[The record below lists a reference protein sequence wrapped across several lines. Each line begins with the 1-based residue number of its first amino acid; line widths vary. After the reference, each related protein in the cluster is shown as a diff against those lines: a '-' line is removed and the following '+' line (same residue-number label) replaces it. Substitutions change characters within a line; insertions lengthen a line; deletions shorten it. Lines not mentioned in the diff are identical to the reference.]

1 MIIRLVK
8 MSFKPEEVD
17 NFLSFFETV
26 KSKIRAREG
35 CTHLA
40 LWQQKNQPNVLF
52 TFSLWENESALE
64 SYRHSDLFKETWA
77 LTKIKFNGQ
86 PEAWSVEQLVS
97 SDNNILG

>member
-17 NFLSFFETV
+17 NFLSLFETV
-26 KSKIRAREG
+26 KIKIRAREG

-40 LWQQKNQPNVLF
+40 LWQQKDQPNVMF
-52 TFSLWENESALE
+52 TYSIWDHEVHLE
-64 SYRHSDLFKETWA
+64 SYRHSALFEETWA
-77 LTKIKFNGQ
+77 LTKVKFNAK

-97 SDNNILG
+97 SANNILG

>member
-1 MIIRLVK
+1 MIIRIVK

-17 NFLSFFETV
+17 NFLALFETV
-26 KSKIRAREG
+26 KSKIRARQG

-40 LWQQKNQPNVLF
+40 LWQQKDEPNIMF
-52 TFSLWENESALE
+52 THSRWESELDLE
-64 SYRHSDLFKETWA
+64 SYRNSELFKETWA
-77 LTKIKFNGQ
+77 LTKIKFNDK